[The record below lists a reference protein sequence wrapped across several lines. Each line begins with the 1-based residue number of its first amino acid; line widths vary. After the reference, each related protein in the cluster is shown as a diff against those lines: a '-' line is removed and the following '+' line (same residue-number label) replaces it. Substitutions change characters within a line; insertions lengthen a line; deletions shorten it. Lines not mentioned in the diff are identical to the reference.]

1 MSTHNYAAKSR
12 PLGSRHGP
20 INRTIYDSS
29 MGQID
34 HQSSPPLGIGT
45 CLNHLL
51 GLGILPSPVVLVTP
65 TVSTLV
71 RVI

>member
-1 MSTHNYAAKSR
+1 MALQGKETKGR
-12 PLGSRHGP
+12 
-20 INRTIYDSS
+20 RTL
-29 MGQID
+29 

-45 CLNHLL
+45 CLNHFL
-51 GLGILPSPVVLVTP
+51 GLGVLPSAVVLVTP